1 MTGHIAAALRCFLD
15 PRDLGCLDFC
25 HTFHVEF
32 VATRYPG
39 HENQHGQN
47 YVNRGGEF
55 DVLSHDQNVAIPGNC
70 EPTSRST
77 VRQSASLSAAAIGTT
92 QPIAPPSGSV
102 APSKAVP
109 ILAPVVAENV

>member
-1 MTGHIAAALRCFLD
+1 MTGYIAAALWGFFD
-15 PRDLGCLDFC
+15 PGDLRCLDFR

-55 DVLSHDQNVAIPGNC
+55 DVLGHGQNTGPFGNWL
-70 EPTSRST
+70 ETSRST

-92 QPIAPPSGSV
+92 QPSAPLSR
-102 APSKAVP
+102 
-109 ILAPVVAENV
+109 

>member
-1 MTGHIAAALRCFLD
+1 MTGYIAAALRSLFD

-25 HTFHVEF
+25 DTFHVEF

-55 DVLSHDQNVAIPGNC
+55 DVLSHDQNVAQAAVAIAATRGSTPV
-70 EPTSRST
+70 RSEFGA
-77 VRQSASLSAAAIGTT
+77 RL
-92 QPIAPPSGSV
+92 
-102 APSKAVP
+102 
-109 ILAPVVAENV
+109 LR